1 VIYTITLNPAV
12 DKTIILEKMVRGTV
26 NRTSNSF
33 SIVGGKGINVSK
45 TLRSLGIESIASG
58 FLGSKNSSFFID
70 YLRLI
75 GIKPEFQIIDG
86 INRTNIKIIETQ
98 SSIITEINEKGF
110 KIELRDIDL
119 LMGKLLEMIKKD
131 DIVVISGSVPSGTPM
146 TVYKDMIQKFNNKGA
161 ITILDSSGEVL
172 KNGIESIPYAVK
184 PNIQELKNIVDL
196 DEDDIGSI
204 VKGGKTLIDRGINKV
219 LISMGGRGAILLS
232 DKYCLFAEP
241 LKVEV
246 ENTVGAGDSMVAG
259 IVYAV
264 LKHLN
269 DFELL
274 KIASA
279 CGTASVISNRTALLN
294 YKDIINLNDMIK
306 ITRW

>member
-1 VIYTITLNPAV
+1 MIYTITLNPAV
-12 DKTIILEKMVRGTV
+12 DKTIILDKMVRGSV

-45 TLRSLGIESIASG
+45 TLRSLGIGSIASG
-58 FLGSKNSSFFID
+58 FLGSKNSGFFID

-75 GIKPEFQIIDG
+75 GIKPVFQIIDG

-98 SSIITEINEKGF
+98 GSIITEINERGF
-110 KIELRDIDL
+110 KVELRDIGL
-119 LMGKLLEMIKKD
+119 LMKKLLEMIKKD
-131 DIVVISGSVPSGTPM
+131 DIVVISGSVPCGTPM

-161 ITILDSSGEVL
+161 VTILDSSGEVL
-172 KNGIESIPYAVK
+172 KNGIESVPYAVK

-196 DEDDIGSI
+196 DENDIGSV
-204 VKGGKTLIDRGINKV
+204 VKGGMALIDRGINKV
-219 LISMGGRGAILLS
+219 VVSMGGRGAILLS
-232 DKYCLFAEP
+232 NKHRLFAEP

-246 ENTVGAGDSMVAG
+246 KNTVGAGDSMVAG

-279 CGTASVISNRTALLN
+279 CGTASVISSRTALLN
-294 YKDIINLNDMIK
+294 YKDIIDLNDMIK